1 MTLPLPTTPAADRPR
16 ERLWALGAGALTG
29 AELLA
34 ILLETGGP
42 DGPAPELAARLL
54 GGVGGSWR
62 RLAARPPAELLR
74 VGGVGPAKAARL
86 LAAFE
91 IGTRLAAE
99 ARSPIPRIRDPGD
112 VFRLLAPR
120 LRDLEVEEFHL
131 LALDSQAQVLRDV
144 LVTRGLLN
152 SSLVHPRE
160 VFRAAIA
167 EAAAGIIVV
176 HNHPS
181 GDPTP
186 SAEDRAVTRQL
197 VEGGRLLDIPVYDHV
212 IVAGDRWVS
221 FANEGML

>member
-1 MTLPLPTTPAADRPR
+1 MLDRDEREDRPR
-16 ERLWALGAGALTG
+16 ERLWSRGPAALTA

-34 ILLETGGP
+34 VVLGTGGR
-42 DGPAPELAARLL
+42 GESVEAVALRLL
-54 GGVGGSWR
+54 QKQDGSLR

-74 VGGVGPAKAARL
+74 TPGVGPSKAARL

-91 IGTRLAAE
+91 IGARLAVE
-99 ARSPIPRIRDPGD
+99 PRPSSPRIREPEDI
-112 VFRLLAPR
+112 VRRFAAR
-120 LRDLEVEEFHL
+120 LRDLPVEEFHL
-131 LALDSQAQVLRDV
+131 LALDSQSRVLREV

-160 VFRAAIA
+160 VFRPAIA

-197 VEGGRLLDIPVYDHV
+197 VAAGQLLDLPLYDHV
-212 IVAGDRWVS
+212 IIAGDRFTS
-221 FANEGML
+221 FAATGLL